1 MALFSDGPIPA
12 VILDTNIL
20 IYSASEPF
28 DLEHQLR
35 IMGFTR
41 VMVPSSVI
49 WELEA
54 IAEGKSKKLARFAR
68 LALRI
73 ASLFERIELK
83 PTKSTVDE
91 EIISSAQSEG
101 FLVATAD
108 GAMRRRLRKV
118 GITVLYLKDGRLIN
132 EGEM

>member
-1 MALFSDGPIPA
+1 MALFNDGDKPA

-28 DLEHQLR
+28 DLAHQLM

-41 VMVPSSVI
+41 VLVPSSVL

-54 IAEGKSKKLARFAR
+54 ICQGKSRKLAKFAK

-73 ASLFERIELK
+73 ATAFERIDLQPAK
-83 PTKSTVDE
+83 PSVDE
-91 EIISSAQSEG
+91 EIINVAKTEG
-101 FLVATAD
+101 HMVATSD
-108 GAMRRRLRKV
+108 GAMRRRLRAT
-118 GITVLYLKDGRLIN
+118 GITVLYLKDGRLTN
-132 EGEM
+132 EGEV